1 MKIRQVLEGAIPE
14 IDEEILSYF
23 DSLIDT
29 NSVTKE
35 SLKEVLLPFIES
47 YGLSKGSEDASTIC
61 DRLIQGVEGLA
72 LYEEKYDDLPQLL
85 DKAIILSDVTK
96 THLSKEE
103 QATVDN
109 LWGFENV
116 RKNRNTT
123 LEFSEAASQKYE
135 RKAAKEQRK
144 WLEELESQF
153 VGEEDNNK
161 VSTMM
166 LPDYSAGTKE
176 KDIHVHNFNITY
188 GGKLLLESADLNIVY
203 GRRYGLI
210 GKNGI
215 GKTTLLKHMATF
227 NIEGFPRHHRVLHVK
242 QEVKSSTDTVL
253 QVVLESDIERITLL
267 DKEKELNEKLKDINN
282 TKEIQIAMK
291 ELEDLHERLELIGA
305 DSAEARAASIL
316 SGLQFTEEMQ
326 KQSTDSLSGG
336 WRMRVAIA
344 AALFIEPD
352 LLMLDEPTNHLD
364 LEAVLWLEKYLKS
377 YPNTILLVS
386 HDRAFLNE
394 VCTDIV
400 LFEKLKLF
408 YHRGNYDSYEKNR
421 EEMRVVQQKQYEAQQ
436 IKLQHMQEFV
446 DKFRYNAKRASLV
459 QSRIK
464 QIEKQILIEK
474 IEDEEEFEF
483 EFYDSGQLGRPI
495 IAIEGVTFGFNSLV
509 TGKRLEALFKD
520 VHLNIDQSSR
530 VALVGPNGA
539 GKSTL
544 LKLIQGKYQSWDGI
558 VRINPQLRIGIFT
571 QHHMDSFDLT
581 ISPLQNLMNQFPSSN
596 EAELRAHLGRFQVT
610 GGDALKPMKFSSGGQ
625 KSRVAFASLTFTKPH
640 VVIMDEPSNHLDMQA
655 IQALI
660 HSLQNFTG
668 GVLVVSHDEHFIKS
682 VCNEIWMIG
691 NRTVKQFNGNF
702 DDYKKLVLGN
712 IPTTNIQYGGKK

>member
-23 DSLIDT
+23 DSLINT

-47 YGLSKGSEDASTIC
+47 YGLSTGSEDASIIC
-61 DRLIQGVEGLA
+61 DRLIEGVEGLA

-267 DKEKELNEKLKDINN
+267 NKEKELNEKLKDINN

-544 LKLIQGKYQSWDGI
+544 LKLIQGKYQSWDGV

-596 EAELRAHLGRFQVT
+596 EVSKTLL
-610 GGDALKPMKFSSGGQ
+610 SGI
-625 KSRVAFASLTFTKPH
+625 FDTHNTL
-640 VVIMDEPSNHLDMQA
+640 
-655 IQALI
+655 LI
-660 HSLQNFTG
+660 FRLSC
-668 GVLVVSHDEHFIKS
+668 VLI
-682 VCNEIWMIG
+682 
-691 NRTVKQFNGNF
+691 
-702 DDYKKLVLGN
+702 
-712 IPTTNIQYGGKK
+712 

>member
-544 LKLIQGKYQSWDGI
+544 LKLIQGKYQSWDGV

>member
-267 DKEKELNEKLKDINN
+267 NKEKELNEKLKDINN

-544 LKLIQGKYQSWDGI
+544 LKLIQGKYQSWDGV

>member
-47 YGLSKGSEDASTIC
+47 YGLSTGSEDASIIC
-61 DRLIQGVEGLA
+61 DRLIEGVEGLA

-267 DKEKELNEKLKDINN
+267 NKEKELNEKLKDINN

-544 LKLIQGKYQSWDGI
+544 LKLIQGKYQSWDGV

-596 EAELRAHLGRFQVT
+596 EVSKILL
-610 GGDALKPMKFSSGGQ
+610 SGIFDSHTTLVI
-625 KSRVAFASLTFTKPH
+625 SRLSCV
-640 VVIMDEPSNHLDMQA
+640 
-655 IQALI
+655 LI
-660 HSLQNFTG
+660 
-668 GVLVVSHDEHFIKS
+668 
-682 VCNEIWMIG
+682 
-691 NRTVKQFNGNF
+691 
-702 DDYKKLVLGN
+702 
-712 IPTTNIQYGGKK
+712 

>member
-47 YGLSKGSEDASTIC
+47 YGLSTGSEDASIIC
-61 DRLIQGVEGLA
+61 DRLVEGVEGLA

-267 DKEKELNEKLKDINN
+267 NKEKELNEKLKDINN

-544 LKLIQGKYQSWDGI
+544 LKLIQGKYQSWDGV

-596 EAELRAHLGRFQVT
+596 EVSKILR
-610 GGDALKPMKFSSGGQ
+610 SGIFDTQ
-625 KSRVAFASLTFTKPH
+625 NSLLISRLSCV
-640 VVIMDEPSNHLDMQA
+640 
-655 IQALI
+655 LI
-660 HSLQNFTG
+660 
-668 GVLVVSHDEHFIKS
+668 
-682 VCNEIWMIG
+682 
-691 NRTVKQFNGNF
+691 
-702 DDYKKLVLGN
+702 
-712 IPTTNIQYGGKK
+712 